1 MYQHKTETQI
11 WNELKHG
18 KGKATT
24 QTHAGSQ
31 TSQTPQMQSHH
42 QTNSNSNSQN
52 SSHNELI
59 TSAHLRQQLDEIREE
74 VQKICNLDGKEAQEK
89 KERQQT
95 VTSILNV
102 LANCLQD
109 VPAKAEKERAT
120 ATA

>member
-18 KGKATT
+18 KGKSTQSP
-24 QTHAGSQ
+24 QTHAGTQASPSHQ
-31 TSQTPQMQSHH
+31 SMQSHNN
-42 QTNSNSNSQN
+42 T
-52 SSHNELI
+52 SSYNQLI
-59 TSAHLRQQLDEIREE
+59 TSDHLRQQLDEIREE
-74 VQKICNLDGKEAQEK
+74 VNKICNLDTKEAQEK

-109 VPAKAEKERAT
+109 VPAKAEKEKAT